1 MIASLILWLQS
12 LIVPLGGWGILVG
25 SFLEEVVAPIPSA
38 LIQISGGFLLFE
50 GKPVTLAN
58 FSSFILNI
66 SIPAAIGVALG
77 SILVYY
83 FVYTI
88 GDLFITKY
96 GKYFGITIEDLK
108 KFDTRLEKKNRDLW
122 LVFVGRM
129 IPGIPGPLVSAFA
142 GVFKIPFHRYFP
154 VSVLGTF
161 IRATFYGFIGWQIGS
176 AYEQYQ
182 ALFDQAEKYV
192 LIAAGLAIVVFVV
205 YRVYKKRAKRELER

>member
-1 MIASLILWLQS
+1 MIAALITWLQS

-50 GKPVTLAN
+50 GKAITIQN
-58 FSSFILNI
+58 FVSFILNL
-66 SIPAAIGVALG
+66 SIPAAVGVALG
-77 SILVYY
+77 SVLVYY
-83 FVYTI
+83 FVYTL

-96 GKYFGITIEDLK
+96 GKYFGITITDLE
-108 KFDTRLEKKNRDLW
+108 KFDTKLEKKHRDLW

-142 GVFKIPFHRYFP
+142 GIFKIPFHRYFP

-176 AYEQYQ
+176 AYQEYQ
-182 ALFDQAEKYV
+182 ALFDELEKYM
-192 LIAAGLAIVVFVV
+192 LIVALVAVTVFVV
-205 YRVYKKRAKRELER
+205 YRVYKKRKK

>member
-1 MIASLILWLQS
+1 MIASLIIWLQS

-25 SFLEEVVAPIPSA
+25 SFLEEIIAPIPSA

-50 GKPVTLAN
+50 GKAVTVQH
-58 FSSFILNI
+58 FISFIVNI
-66 SIPAAIGVALG
+66 SIPAAVGVALG

-83 FVYTI
+83 FVYTL

-96 GKYFGITIEDLK
+96 GRYFGITITDLE
-108 KFDTRLEKKNRDLW
+108 KFDTKLEKKHRDLW

-142 GVFKIPFHRYFP
+142 GIFKIPFHRYFP

-176 AYEQYQ
+176 AYEEYQ
-182 ALFDQAEKYV
+182 AFFDKAEKYV
-192 LIAAGLAIVVFVV
+192 LFVAGIAIVGFII
-205 YRVYKKRAKRELER
+205 YRTYRKRIKRKLER

>member
-1 MIASLILWLQS
+1 MIAALITWLQS

-50 GKPVTLAN
+50 GKAITIQN
-58 FSSFILNI
+58 FVSFILNL
-66 SIPAAIGVALG
+66 SIPAAVGVALG
-77 SILVYY
+77 SVLVYY
-83 FVYTI
+83 FVYTL

-96 GKYFGITIEDLK
+96 GKYFGITITDLE
-108 KFDTRLEKKNRDLW
+108 KFDTKLEKKHRDLW

-142 GVFKIPFHRYFP
+142 GIFKIPFHRYFP

-176 AYEQYQ
+176 AYQEYQ
-182 ALFDQAEKYV
+182 ALFDELEKYM
-192 LIAAGLAIVVFVV
+192 LIVALVAVTVFVI
-205 YRVYKKRAKRELER
+205 YRVYKKRKKHTFDR

>member
-1 MIASLILWLQS
+1 MIAALITWLQS

-25 SFLEEVVAPIPSA
+25 SFLEEVIAPIPSA

-50 GKPVTLAN
+50 GKAITIQN
-58 FSSFILNI
+58 FVSFILNL
-66 SIPAAIGVALG
+66 SIPAAVGVALG
-77 SILVYY
+77 SVLVYY
-83 FVYTI
+83 FVYTL

-96 GKYFGITIEDLK
+96 GKYFGITITDLE
-108 KFDTRLEKKNRDLW
+108 KFDTKLEKKHRDLW

-142 GVFKIPFHRYFP
+142 GIFKIPFHRYFP

-176 AYEQYQ
+176 AYQEYQ
-182 ALFDQAEKYV
+182 ALFDELEKYM
-192 LIAAGLAIVVFVV
+192 LIVALVAVTVFVI
-205 YRVYKKRAKRELER
+205 YRVYKKRKK

>member
-1 MIASLILWLQS
+1 MIAALITWLQS

-25 SFLEEVVAPIPSA
+25 SFLEEVIAPIPSA

-50 GKPVTLAN
+50 GKAITIQN
-58 FSSFILNI
+58 FVSFILNL
-66 SIPAAIGVALG
+66 SIPAAVGVALG
-77 SILVYY
+77 SVLVYY
-83 FVYTI
+83 FVYTL

-96 GKYFGITIEDLK
+96 GKYFGITITDLE
-108 KFDTRLEKKNRDLW
+108 KFDTKLEKKHRDLW

-142 GVFKIPFHRYFP
+142 GIFKIPFHRYFP

-176 AYEQYQ
+176 AYQEYQ
-182 ALFDQAEKYV
+182 ALFDELEKYM
-192 LIAAGLAIVVFVV
+192 LIVALVAITVFVI
-205 YRVYKKRAKRELER
+205 YRVYKKRKK